1 MLITEAKEV
10 LKRVAETKS
19 PLSTI
24 IWGPT
29 GIGKSAMVKQLAK
42 TLGYNLID
50 IRLSQ
55 REAVDILGMPYTAK
69 ANIAGKEMNALS
81 HHPPEWFLKALLEGN
96 TVLFLDELNRARPEV
111 LQAVFELALD
121 RRLNGEMLPDSVL
134 IVSACNPPDARYDT
148 VDFDDALSARFMHLH
163 VKTNADIWLDWAK
176 SKKEGT
182 TSANVNQFVTNFIA
196 QQKDALNVTYKEDN
210 DFPVEV
216 KPCSR
221 SWEFVSFIENLKLP
235 DALTKECVRGV
246 VGLEL
251 ATAYMVSRSAADK
264 PISLEELFRMT
275 KEDNDP
281 VLERVKR
288 YSEGENGKIR
298 TDLLKETCKDIER
311 NIEECE
317 KHIENVLDFLEIV
330 PRDLTLAT
338 LKRIYRH
345 GKFPNA
351 IYARPKLIEIL
362 TDMKKSTE
370 SARLGNKK

>member
-10 LKRVAETKS
+10 LRKIADTKS

-29 GIGKSAMVKQLAK
+29 GIGKSAVVKQLAK
-42 TLGYNLID
+42 DLDYTLID

-69 ANIAGKEMNALS
+69 SNIAGKEMNALS
-81 HHPPEWFLKALLEGN
+81 HHPPEWFLKALMEGN

-121 RRLNGEMLPDSVL
+121 RRLNGEMLPASVV

-176 SKKEGT
+176 SKKDGT
-182 TSANVNQFVTNFIA
+182 NPNVNQFVTNFIA
-196 QQKDALNVTYKEDN
+196 QQKEALNVKYKEDN
-210 DFPVEV
+210 DFPVDV

-221 SWEFVSFIENLKLP
+221 SWEFVSYIENLKLN
-235 DALTKECVRGV
+235 DALTRECVRGV

-264 PISLEELFRMT
+264 PISLEELFKMT
-275 KEDNDP
+275 REENDP
-281 VLERVKR
+281 IRERVLR
-288 YSEGENGKIR
+288 YAQGENGKIR
-298 TDLLKETCKDIER
+298 IDLLKETCKDIER
-311 NIEECE
+311 QLEECD
-317 KHIENVLDFLEIV
+317 KHMETVLDFLEII
-330 PRDLTLAT
+330 PRDLIVAT
-338 LKRIYRH
+338 LKKIYRVREW
-345 GKFPNA
+345 PNA
-351 IYARPKLIEIL
+351 IYTRPKLIEIL
-362 TDMKKSTE
+362 KEMKKSNE
-370 SARLGNKK
+370 SARLNRN